1 MRWAPLLLVTFFA
14 GPAFAADG
22 AQLFADQ
29 CASCHV
35 LAGASGEQ
43 GPSLKGVVWRKVAAQ
58 TDFSYSGALQSLGGS
73 WSPARLDGYLKD
85 SQGFAPGNGMFFAV
99 DDPDDRKA
107 IIEYLHASH

>member
-1 MRWAPLLLVTFFA
+1 MSLSA

-22 AQLFADQ
+22 GQLFADQ

-35 LAGASGEQ
+35 LAGASGDQ
-43 GPSLKGVVWRKVAAQ
+43 GPSLRGVVWRKVAAEP
-58 TDFSYSGALQSLGGS
+58 DFTYSGALRSLGGS

-99 DDPDDRKA
+99 EDPGDRKA
-107 IIEYLHASH
+107 IIAYLHASH